1 MKIKMMKK
9 IVFAFGILAMVTS
22 CKSVSKSENNLVVV
36 DVFLNEIE
44 NDRVK
49 VSINPGPIQV
59 DSLKFYLPKIVP
71 GTYAVNDYGQFSEDL
86 IAIDYDGNEMSVVR
100 NDDNTW
106 TISNSQNFDKLTYYV
121 EDTFDIEGEGGVFS
135 PAGTNFEAG
144 DNFML
149 NLHTMVGYFEDA
161 KEIPYKINVHRPS
174 DLIASASLPVINQTD
189 QGTYII
195 DEFSTSRYF
204 GVIDHPILYSVP
216 DTTSFDIEGMK
227 VLLSIHS
234 PNNIHTTKDLK
245 PALEKMV
252 QAQKSFLGE
261 IDNTNVYAILL
272 YLSVMENPDAR
283 GFGALEH
290 HTSTSVVLPE
300 TMTLPQL
307 EESMT
312 DVVSHEFFHIIT
324 PLNIHSNEVH
334 YFDYNDPKMSKHLW
348 MYEGV
353 TEYFANLF
361 QINQGLISEEDFY
374 KRMNDKIETSR
385 AFDDTIP
392 FTTMSE
398 NILSEEYKDSFYNVY
413 QKGALIGMALDIR
426 LRELSGGEMGI
437 LDLMKKLISKYG
449 KDTPF
454 EDDALIP
461 EIVSLTYPEIQE
473 FFDAY
478 VEGNTPI
485 PYDDFFAKVGVEK
498 TESLSKTGY
507 FLDGRTPFID
517 VNQDKGTVFFR
528 ESYPMN
534 SFFKELGVK
543 GGDVIKSINGTDYTL
558 ENIRN
563 LISTSMAWGEGEDFK
578 MTVERDGEELTF
590 EGKTTQP
597 FTNKTSLQSEELEE
611 TDPKFLLR
619 QAWLKG

>member
-1 MKIKMMKK
+1 MKK
-9 IVFAFGILAMVTS
+9 IILALAVVLSVVS
-22 CKSVSKSENNLVVV
+22 CKTVTQPENDLIVV
-36 DVFLNEIE
+36 DVFLHNVE
-44 NDRVK
+44 NDKVK
-49 VSINPGPIQV
+49 VTVNPGRISS
-59 DSLKFYLPKIVP
+59 DSLKFYLPKTVP
-71 GTYAVNDYGQFSEDL
+71 GTYAINDYGQFSQDL
-86 IAIDYDGNEMSVVR
+86 VALDYDGEAMETTR
-100 NDDNTW
+100 NDDDTW
-106 TISNSQNFDKLTYYV
+106 VISNSSNFDKLTYYV
-121 EDTFDIEGEGGVFS
+121 NDTYDIEGEGGVFS

-149 NLHTMVGYFEDA
+149 NLHAMVGYFENA
-161 KEIPYKINVHRPS
+161 KETPYKINIHRPS
-174 DLIASASLPVINQTD
+174 NLTASASLPVTNQTEQED
-189 QGTYII
+189 YVI
-195 DEFSTSRYF
+195 DEFSTERYF
-204 GVIDHPILYSVP
+204 GVIDHPILYSKP

-234 PNNIHTTKDLK
+234 PNGVHSTEDLK

-272 YLSVMENPDAR
+272 YLSDMENPDAR

-300 TMTLPQL
+300 TMTLQEL

-324 PLNIHSNEVH
+324 PLNIHSKEVH
-334 YFDYNDPKMSKHLW
+334 YFDYNDPEMSQHLW

-361 QINQGLISEEDFY
+361 QIDQGLISEEDFY
-374 KRMNDKIETSR
+374 QRMNEKIETSM
-385 AFDDTIP
+385 AFDDTMS
-392 FTTMSE
+392 FTVMSE
-398 NILSEEYKDSFYNVY
+398 NILEEDYKDSYYNVY

-437 LDLMKKLISKYG
+437 LDLMKQLISKYG

-454 EDDALIP
+454 EDDVLIS
-461 EIVSLTYPEIQE
+461 EIVDMTYPEIQS
-473 FFDAY
+473 FFDKH
-478 VEGNTPI
+478 VSGNTPI
-485 PYDDFFAKVGVEK
+485 PYDEYFAKVGVEK

-507 FLDGRTPFID
+507 FLNGRTPFID
-517 VNQDKGTVFFR
+517 ANQDEGTVFFR

-534 SFFKELGVK
+534 SFFKDLGVE
-543 GGDVIKSINGTDYTL
+543 GGDVIKSINGTEYTL
-558 ENIRN
+558 ENIRP
-563 LISTSMAWGEGEDFK
+563 LIMTSMGWQEGEDFK
-578 MTVERDGEELTF
+578 IVIVRNGEEMTF
-590 EGKTTQP
+590 EGKTSQP
-597 FTNKTSLQSEELEE
+597 YIEKTSLQSMEVNAE
-611 TDPKFLLR
+611 DPKFKLR

>member
-1 MKIKMMKK
+1 MKK
-9 IVFAFGILAMVTS
+9 IVFVIGIITMITS
-22 CKSVSKSENNLVVV
+22 CKSISKSENNLVVV
-36 DVFLNEIE
+36 DIFLNEIE

-49 VSINPGPIQV
+49 VSINPGPIQS
-59 DSLKFYLPKIVP
+59 DSLEFYLPKTVP
-71 GTYAVNDYGQFSEDL
+71 GTYALNDYGQFSDAL
-86 IAIDYDGNEMSVVR
+86 IAIDYDGNEMSITR
-100 NDDNTW
+100 NDENMW
-106 TISNSQNFDKLTYYV
+106 SISNSQNFDKLVYYV

-149 NLHTMVGYFEDA
+149 NLHAMVGYFENA
-161 KEIPYKINVHRPS
+161 KEIPYKINIHRPS
-174 DLIASASLPVINQTD
+174 NLTASASLPVINQID
-189 QGTYII
+189 QGTHIT
-195 DEFSTSRYF
+195 DEFSTNRYF

-272 YLSVMENPDAR
+272 YLADMENPDAR

-307 EESMT
+307 EESMI

-374 KRMNDKIETSR
+374 ERMNGKIETSR
-385 AFDDTIP
+385 AFDDTMP

-398 NILSEEYKDSFYNVY
+398 NILDDEYKDSYYNVY

-426 LRELSGGEMGI
+426 LRELSGGTMGI

-461 EIVSLTYPEIQE
+461 EIVSLTYPEIQD
-473 FFDAY
+473 FFEAY
-478 VEGNTPI
+478 VDGNTPI

-498 TESLSKTGY
+498 TEIVSKTGY

-517 VNQDKGTVFFR
+517 ANQDKGTVFFR

-534 SFFKELGVK
+534 SFFEELGVK
-543 GGDVIKSINGTDYTL
+543 GGDVISSINGTDYTL

-563 LISTSMAWGEGEDFK
+563 LISASMAWGEGEDFK
-578 MTVERDGEELTF
+578 ITVERDGEELTF
-590 EGKTTQP
+590 EGKTSQP
-597 FTNKTSLQSEELEE
+597 FINKTTLQSQELEE
-611 TDPKFLLR
+611 TDPKFQLR
-619 QAWLKG
+619 QSWLKG